1 MAYLIKA
8 GIGLALFFGGVILFN
23 VTLQELLDIGTCASG
38 NVPFEIRQ
46 GYECPEGTGTNA
58 LLLFVSIIGGLIG
71 CAIFAFRGDPPWGE
85 RRRSIGMFGWGTL
98 AWGIFFAGTGAALML
113 GGPYGE
119 ITDPETGEVV
129 GRPDSELGATITGIT
144 FLVMGVPALL
154 IGLWSAFKGVT
165 SRGEERST
173 SAGGTGG
180 MSAGVMGRM
189 RAGMD
194 QAQAAQGIGQKMKW
208 GSAGGSTAKSGSGDA
223 IGKIERLQKLRED
236 GALTKAE
243 FDREK
248 AKILAEQ

>member
-1 MAYLIKA
+1 
-8 GIGLALFFGGVILFN
+8 
-23 VTLQELLDIGTCASG
+23 
-38 NVPFEIRQ
+38 
-46 GYECPEGTGTNA
+46 
-58 LLLFVSIIGGLIG
+58 
-71 CAIFAFRGDPPWGE
+71 
-85 RRRSIGMFGWGTL
+85 
-98 AWGIFFAGTGAALML
+98 
-113 GGPYGE
+113 
-119 ITDPETGEVV
+119 
-129 GRPDSELGATITGIT
+129 
-144 FLVMGVPALL
+144 
-154 IGLWSAFKGVT
+154 
-165 SRGEERST
+165 
-173 SAGGTGG
+173 

>member
-1 MAYLIKA
+1 MC
-8 GIGLALFFGGVILFN
+8 G
-23 VTLQELLDIGTCASG
+23 
-38 NVPFEIRQ
+38 
-46 GYECPEGTGTNA
+46 
-58 LLLFVSIIGGLIG
+58 SIIGGLIG

-98 AWGIFFAGTGAALML
+98 AWGIFFSGTGAALML
-113 GGPYGE
+113 GGPARSP
-119 ITDPETGEVV
+119 TPNRR
-129 GRPDSELGATITGIT
+129 GRGPADSELGATITGVT

-180 MSAGVMGRM
+180 MGAGVMGRM

-194 QAQAAQGIGQKMKW
+194 QAQAAQW
-208 GSAGGSTAKSGSGDA
+208 GSGGTTAKSGSGDA

-236 GALTKAE
+236 GA
-243 FDREK
+243 
-248 AKILAEQ
+248 